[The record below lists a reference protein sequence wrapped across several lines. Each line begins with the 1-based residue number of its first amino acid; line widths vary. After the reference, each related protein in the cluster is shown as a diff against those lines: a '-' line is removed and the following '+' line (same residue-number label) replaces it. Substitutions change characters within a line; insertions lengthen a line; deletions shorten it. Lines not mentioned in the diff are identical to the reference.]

1 METSAI
7 TIKIKGIDAVNA
19 FASKGLGGLNLQGG
33 TWCPTAIKIK
43 GAAGSPGATIKVKGT
58 ALYPGTAKLSGAGGA
73 KLASTKGIVLKT
85 VEYDGPGLV
94 MTKSGLVIKATEVE
108 ATGPCLAM
116 QAASGKSAAA
126 ASGVTAAKGAAVAT
140 GVTAAKGAAT
150 AKTVGAASKAATG
163 AAWCGKSAGWTM
175 GLGGFGPLIVIGVLG
190 LAATGAYL
198 YLRNKKL
205 GDAEELDEL
214 GSLSPA

>member
-1 METSAI
+1 M
-7 TIKIKGIDAVNA
+7 
-19 FASKGLGGLNLQGG
+19 
-33 TWCPTAIKIK
+33 
-43 GAAGSPGATIKVKGT
+43 KVKGT
-58 ALYPGTAKLSGAGGA
+58 VLSPATVKLSGAGGA
-73 KLASTKGIVLKT
+73 KLASTKGLVLKT

-94 MTKSGLVIKATEVE
+94 MTKSGLVIKAAEVE

-116 QAASGKSAAA
+116 QAATGKSAAVA
-126 ASGVTAAKGAAVAT
+126 TGVKGAAVAT
-140 GVTAAKGAAT
+140 GVGAAKGAAT
-150 AKTVGAASKAATG
+150 AKGVGVAGKAATG
-163 AAWCGKSAGWTM
+163 VAWCGKSAGWGM

-198 YLRNKKL
+198 YLRNRKL